1 MGKQYN
7 LVDFG
12 ADFGAAARAVFRL
25 KILNAFMHACIHAR
39 TELDVR
45 VTTE

>member
-12 ADFGAAARAVFRL
+12 ADSGAAARAVFRL
-25 KILNAFMHACIHAR
+25 KILNAFMHAFTRA